1 MGKQKQAPG
10 AQGVYKGEC
19 QGKYFSRDRKR
30 EPLTSSPLTRAL
42 SSESPREVCRSH
54 RCFWHGHQKALSSG
68 ASAILIGIASVSKSQ
83 PIFQLAIETAGLV
96 TLHLQ
101 PARRSSIP
109 TINRAPNS
117 QLAKHP
123 GTVISPTKHLTRQDR
138 KDRKVASS
146 N

>member
-1 MGKQKQAPG
+1 MGKQKRAREHR
-10 AQGVYKGEC
+10 GVYKGEC
-19 QGKYFSRDRKR
+19 EGKYVYHNSNLRPHSLSCRRVPIGTHRFSSAMDKCIECLGNSDRNR
-30 EPLTSSPLTRAL
+30 QRQ
-42 SSESPREVCRSH
+42 
-54 RCFWHGHQKALSSG
+54 QK
-68 ASAILIGIASVSKSQ
+68 
-83 PIFQLAIETAGLV
+83 QLAIETAGLV

-101 PARRSSIP
+101 PTRRSSIP

-117 QLAKHP
+117 ELAKHP